1 VRDAD
6 RPTRPLALVTG
17 ASSGIGRD
25 LARHLARA
33 GCDLVLVAR
42 SEDALDELA
51 VELRARDGAAVACWP
66 CDLAEPGSRTRL
78 IRQLERLG
86 QPVDVL
92 VNNAGFGVH
101 GRFERTDLARELEM
115 IEVNVAALVHLTKAV
130 LPAMRAQGSGR
141 ILHVASVGS
150 FVPGPLLAV
159 YYATKAF
166 VLSFGEAL
174 AEELAGTGVTVTTV
188 CPGPTVTGF
197 HRAAGLRPDA
207 PTVGAP
213 PMSSDDVARIACE
226 AMFDGRRVVIP
237 GARNRFLVAAQRF
250 LPRTLLARAVR
261 RLQERRLA

>member
-1 VRDAD
+1 MRAAD

-25 LARHLARA
+25 IGRHLARA
-33 GCDLVLVAR
+33 GYDLILVAR
-42 SEDALDELA
+42 REKALDELA
-51 VELRARDGAAVACWP
+51 AELRANHGAAVACWR
-66 CDLAEPGSRTRL
+66 CDLAEPASRASL
-78 IRQLERLG
+78 ISQLTRLG
-86 QPVDVL
+86 QPIDVL
-92 VNNAGFGVH
+92 VNNAGFGLH

-130 LPAMRAQGSGR
+130 LPGMRAQGSGR

-150 FVPGPLLAV
+150 FVPGPLISV

-174 AEELAGTGVTVTTV
+174 AEELAGTGVTVTTA
-188 CPGPTVTGF
+188 CPGPTITGF

-207 PTVGAP
+207 PLVGAP
-213 PMSSDDVARIACE
+213 AMASDEVARLACE

-237 GARNRFLVAAQRF
+237 GVRNRLVVAAQRL